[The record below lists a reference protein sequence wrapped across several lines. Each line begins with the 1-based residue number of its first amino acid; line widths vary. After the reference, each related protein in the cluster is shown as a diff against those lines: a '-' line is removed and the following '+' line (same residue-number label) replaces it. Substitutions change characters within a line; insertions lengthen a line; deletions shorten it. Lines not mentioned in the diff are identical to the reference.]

1 VKKLRLTGGFSLLEL
16 LLVVG
21 MIGIIS
27 AIAVPM
33 YDRTV
38 SGYRTIGA
46 ARGLSNAIA
55 VGKIRAAATFRRV
68 RIYVDLSSQSH
79 HLELLD
85 RSVVPA
91 HWTVE
96 GGATQM
102 PTGVTFGFNGMT
114 AAPLN
119 TQPALTQSVPCV
131 QDDGTPI
138 GNTACI
144 TFNSRGVP
152 VDSTGAPVTTGG
164 LYISD
169 GMAVYGVTA
178 AATGMIRLWRAYPHT
193 SQEWVLQ

>member
-85 RSVVPA
+85 RSARRRCRPA
-91 HWTVE
+91 
-96 GGATQM
+96 
-102 PTGVTFGFNGMT
+102 
-114 AAPLN
+114 
-119 TQPALTQSVPCV
+119 
-131 QDDGTPI
+131 
-138 GNTACI
+138 
-144 TFNSRGVP
+144 
-152 VDSTGAPVTTGG
+152 
-164 LYISD
+164 
-169 GMAVYGVTA
+169 
-178 AATGMIRLWRAYPHT
+178 
-193 SQEWVLQ
+193 